1 MMCPLE
7 MKWSLPRRL
16 PLFATT
22 FASFA
27 RWRRTSTSIT
37 LPCTTLDHCQSFA
50 TQPIQVFAK
59 CVCRMRRRHSSS
71 ATSALHDQ
79 HGTMDVAAHTAIHR
93 NLGRSSS
100 IKTSTHGCYGSNR
113 SAVTVAPGVKLTAGQ
128 AVVTAPV
135 ARMAAAKGGLMEQ
148 YGHRGWSRGSP
159 TARRTQE
166 IDLLEGVHDGPNRAL
181 LLG

>member
-7 MKWSLPRRL
+7 TKWSLPRRL
-16 PLFATT
+16 LLFATT

-37 LPCTTLDHCQSFA
+37 LPCTTLDHCKSFA
-50 TQPIQVFAK
+50 TQPIQVFVK
-59 CVCRMRRRHSSS
+59 CVCRMRRRHTSS

-113 SAVTVAPGVKLTAGQ
+113 STVTAALGVKLTAGQ
-128 AVVTAPV
+128 AVVTAQV
-135 ARMAAAKGGLMEQ
+135 AQMTAAREGLMEQ
-148 YGHRGWSRGSP
+148 YGQRGWSRGSLM
-159 TARRTQE
+159 ACRKLE
-166 IDLLEGVHDGPNRAL
+166 MELLE
-181 LLG
+181 